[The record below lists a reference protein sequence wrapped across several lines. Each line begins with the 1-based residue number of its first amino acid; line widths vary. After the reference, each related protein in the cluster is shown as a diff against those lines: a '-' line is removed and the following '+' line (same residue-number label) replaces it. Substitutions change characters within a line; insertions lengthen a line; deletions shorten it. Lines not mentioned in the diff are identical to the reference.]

1 MIYVRR
7 LVVPSR
13 FLRSVR
19 AVFAYAAGRP
29 SVSAGEVFRIVWPI
43 TGYPASFVFLPV
55 YRALDSL
62 SCSYAT
68 YDDFLGVCLREGGYL

>member
-1 MIYVRR
+1 MVYVGKS
-7 LVVPSR
+7 VVPGR
-13 FLRSVR
+13 FMRAVR

-29 SVSAGEVFRIVWPI
+29 SVSSGEVLRIVWPI
-43 TGYPASFVFLPV
+43 TGYPASFVFFPV

-68 YDDFLGVCLREGGYL
+68 YDDFLGLCLREGGYL